1 MRVIVDDAGPHKEV
15 FELPIDALREAMIN
29 ALSHRDYYESGA
41 TIVVAVYDDRVEISN
56 PGGLLPQVAENF
68 GHKSLSRNPFI
79 FSLFTRMQLVEK
91 VGSGIP
97 RMIGLMKEFGL
108 NEPIFSKD
116 GIFSISF
123 PKTIG
128 KFVDATTEK
137 NDSNDNVGVNVGIN
151 VGINEQQLLDLI
163 AKEPTITAH
172 KAANILNMS
181 TRQMERLFASLK
193 NKGIIAREGSDK
205 NGTWVINMSV

>member
-1 MRVIVDDAGPHKEV
+1 MITADRIQYLIRQGKGYKVDFKSAVPAKVRELSEEVCSFANAG
-15 FELPIDALREAMIN
+15 
-29 ALSHRDYYESGA
+29 
-41 TIVVAVYDDRVEISN
+41 
-56 PGGLLPQVAENF
+56 GGLPQVAENF

-97 RMIGLMKEFGL
+97 RMIGLMKESGL
-108 NEPIFSKD
+108 NEPVFSKD

-128 KFVDATTEK
+128 KFVDATTEMT
-137 NDSNDNVGVNVGIN
+137 DSNDNVGVN

-163 AKEPTITAH
+163 AKEPTISAH